1 MLLSMS
7 VASADSNWNTPAV
20 RPARSC
26 RYVSGS
32 SNGSSSRFGR
42 VPDVASMS
50 PSASWITVSVV
61 SPRKSI
67 LSIPDFSSAFMSY
80 CVTTTDSSPLAEPPA
95 PLEFCV
101 HTGTY
106 SSSGPGAMTM
116 PAACTPAWRDNPSSA
131 IA

>member
-7 VASADSNWNTPAV
+7 VASSDSNWNTPAV

-32 SNGSSSRFGR
+32 SSGSTSRSGR

-50 PSASWITVSVV
+50 PSASWMIVSVV
-61 SPRKSI
+61 RPRKSI
-67 LSIPDFSSAFMSY
+67 LSIPVFSSAFMSY
-80 CVTTTDSSPLAEPPA
+80 CVTTIDSSSREPPE
-95 PLEFCV
+95 PLELCV

-116 PAACTPAWRDNPSSA
+116 PAACTPAWRESPSSA